1 VPQSRDISDVKGP
14 MSLSPAKFPV
24 EMKGRFGARRSR
36 FGERSALHLRSV
48 VNASESRAR
57 KEELARDNPRTL
69 RPANTA
75 LVFYR
80 SSVLPASARIIACT
94 FSLGTRQLP
103 HL

>member
-1 VPQSRDISDVKGP
+1 VPNDPGLANAS
-14 MSLSPAKFPV
+14 
-24 EMKGRFGARRSR
+24 
-36 FGERSALHLRSV
+36 HLRSV

-57 KEELARDNPRTL
+57 KEELARDNPRTF
-69 RPANTA
+69 RPANAA

-103 HL
+103 HLRTARKGISRG